1 MPQPTTGNN
10 VSASSANNASD
21 LNQSTT
27 TTTTTTNN
35 RMMIGK
41 HNNNQNNNKHSSNN
55 NNNNLRSNNQ
65 SANRLQQQ
73 QQQQRKD
80 VQRNNNNNNE
90 TNSSATITTFIP
102 EIREYLFK
110 ILVIGELGT
119 GKTSFIKRYVHQYFS
134 QYYRATIGVD
144 FALKVLN
151 WDDNILIRL
160 QLWDIAGQERF
171 GNMTRIYYKEAVGA
185 FLVFDVSAPS
195 SFNAVLKWKH
205 DLDTKVCMADGQ
217 PIPCLLLANKCDANK
232 EGIAADPE
240 MLEKFCKENN
250 FCGWFYTSAKENT
263 NIEESA
269 KFLVGK
275 ILQRQKHFALE
286 DVADNDDVIN
296 LAYHNHRVSKS
307 EKCSC

>member
-10 VSASSANNASD
+10 VSSSANNASD
-21 LNQSTT
+21 LNQST

-41 HNNNQNNNKHSSNN
+41 HNNNQNKHT
-55 NNNNLRSNNQ
+55 
-65 SANRLQQQ
+65 NRLQQQQ

>member
-1 MPQPTTGNN
+1 MPQTSGNN
-10 VSASSANNASD
+10 VSSNENNST
-21 LNQSTT
+21 QSPMDVNPITMNNNKNNNNN
-27 TTTTTTNN
+27 NN
-35 RMMIGK
+35 RIIGK
-41 HNNNQNNNKHSSNN
+41 HNNSNRHIANKHSSSS
-55 NNNNLRSNNQ
+55 NNLRSSNNQ
-65 SANRLQQQ
+65 SPSNRFSQQQ

-80 VQRNNNNNNE
+80 ARNDE
-90 TNSSATITTFIP
+90 TTTMSTFVP
-102 EIREYLFK
+102 EVREYLFK

-205 DLDTKVCMADGQ
+205 DLDTKVCMADGE

-240 MLEKFCKENN
+240 MLEKFTKENN
-250 FCGWFYTSAKENT
+250 FCGWYYTSAKENT

-296 LAYHNHRVSKS
+296 LAYHNHGVSKS

>member
-10 VSASSANNASD
+10 VSSANNASD
-21 LNQSTT
+21 LNQST

-41 HNNNQNNNKHSSNN
+41 HNNNQNKHSNNNN